1 MIFTNLEDK
10 IAKKKALKLFLIK
23 LIRKYRLL
31 VTILINSALIVGII
45 YIHAYTKKI
54 QKNFY
59 SIININKLFT
69 FLYIKKT

>member
-45 YIHAYTKKI
+45 YIHAYKKKI